1 MKKRV
6 VAIMLSLTM
15 CLSMAAEASAA
26 SEADFTA
33 ETAASDVSE
42 VAVFDDTA
50 DEGSSDDAVVVEPD
64 DTGADDV
71 QIDMGSDEDT
81 NTDDTKETNEQESEG
96 GAFRS

>member
-33 ETAASDVSE
+33 ETAAADVSE

-50 DEGSSDDAVVVEPD
+50 AVSY
-64 DTGADDV
+64 THLDV
-71 QIDMGSDEDT
+71 YKRQ
-81 NTDDTKETNEQESEG
+81 QLP
-96 GAFRS
+96 